1 MWTRRKIAVIAVSVA
16 LLLVGITGGAVL
28 AQNNDSNTQ
37 TPPQGEDLLAK
48 VVTIYQQ
55 KTGVAIDEAQLQ
67 ASFQQAEQEI
77 QQAREQT
84 MIQNL
89 VTQGKLTQDQA
100 DQYLNWLKSKPEMPG
115 FGRGF
120 GFGGG
125 FQGRGGSGPCFQ
137 PPQNSGS
144 TTQ

>member
-1 MWTRRKIAVIAVSVA
+1 MWTRKRIAVIAVSVA
-16 LLLVGITGGAVL
+16 LLLVGITGGVVL
-28 AQNNDSNTQ
+28 AQNNDNTQ
-37 TPPQGEDLLAK
+37 APPQGEDLLAK

-77 QQAREQT
+77 QQAREQA

-100 DQYLNWLKSKPEMPG
+100 DQYLNWLKSRPELPG

-120 GFGGG
+120 GFEGG
-125 FQGRGGSGPCFQ
+125 FPGRGGPGPCFQ

-144 TTQ
+144 TTTQ